1 MNEHDLHTTFL
12 EEAAENYFREF
23 NSDDRSRWHSESE
36 YTRLKEYSRPEWERD
51 NDQLTTDVP
60 PRGCQNPAELEK
72 ELGKIFVYLEGWH
85 ELSMA
90 YPRYGVGPVDP
101 YTHAMFNPRTFRVMT
116 FTEIEKDSTGTML
129 YDVKVYSWGDERMH
143 ISPGNFDIVGC
154 YHKASAG
161 ACHEIWKANVKHGW
175 VPVNEWLTDYS
186 ERMKPAEE
194 MEPETIKYVMKPD
207 GKMER
212 IQ

>member
-12 EEAAENYFREF
+12 EEAAENYFHED
-23 NSDDRSRWHSESE
+23 SESRWHSESE
-36 YTRLKEYSRPEWERD
+36 YTRLKKYSKPEWERD
-51 NDQLTTDVP
+51 NDCLTTDVP

-72 ELGKIFVYLEGWH
+72 ELGKVFVYLEGWH

-90 YPRYGVGPVDP
+90 YPRYSVGPVDP

-116 FTEIEKDSTGTML
+116 FTGYFCPGSTPKQ
-129 YDVKVYSWGDERMH
+129 YDVKVYSWGYERTH
-143 ISPGNFDIVGC
+143 ISPGNFDIVGS

-186 ERMKPAEE
+186 ERVKSVEE

>member
-1 MNEHDLHTTFL
+1 
-12 EEAAENYFREF
+12 
-23 NSDDRSRWHSESE
+23 
-36 YTRLKEYSRPEWERD
+36 
-51 NDQLTTDVP
+51 
-60 PRGCQNPAELEK
+60 
-72 ELGKIFVYLEGWH
+72 
-85 ELSMA
+85 MA

-116 FTEIEKDSTGTML
+116 FTETKKDSTGTML
-129 YDVKVYSWGDERMH
+129 YDVKVYSWGYERTNN
-143 ISPGNFDIVGC
+143 SPGNFDIVGS

-186 ERMKPAEE
+186 ERVKSAEE
-194 MEPETIKYVMKPD
+194 ME
-207 GKMER
+207 R